1 MGDKYLYMKSGNKCL
16 PYLNLINGQYI
27 FVGAFKDPLRKG
39 FLVENDFVEKNY
51 VQLLL
56 PIASFLDDN
65 YFINSEGIIEE
76 VNPYCKHCGAKKYSR
91 KGYNWK
97 LLYLENGMAI
107 RVKVKRYKCKKC
119 GKKFQVEF
127 PKYWDKFCNF
137 SNKIKDKAKSLLKNG
152 WKSLRNIGNDFQSL
166 LDLKISH
173 ETIRKSL
180 KNDNDLYWLNEELEL
195 SGYYAFDTQWIRINR
210 KWIYRLTL
218 FDIINN
224 MPVACLISEKE
235 TPKIIKNFI
244 KTSIHPKDRKAI
256 ITDLK
261 EDYNKIMKN
270 LGFKHQHCTFHLIK
284 NITTSLKP
292 KITEELNKYGKEI
305 RKNNPKISKTKINEL
320 IKNKKDKIK
329 KEIKISLNLFYEL
342 FHQQSFEKAISF
354 LELLKRE
361 LKNFP
366 KILQDYLNKNFFPE
380 YRKYLVFLEKP
391 FIGKLESTN
400 NKLENYFGNTLDKH
414 TKRIY
419 KTPEGIFDYIMVRK
433 DGWIENQKK
442 VLTN

>member
-1 MGDKYLYMKSGNKCL
+1 MGDKYLYMQSKNKYL

-27 FVGAFKDPLRKG
+27 FVGAFKDSVRKG

-51 VQLLL
+51 TQLLL

-76 VNPYCKHCGAKKYSR
+76 VNPCYKHCGAKKYSR

-127 PKYWDKFCNF
+127 PQYWDKFCNF
-137 SNKIKDKAKSLLKNG
+137 WNKIKDKAKSLLKNG

-180 KNDNDLYWLNEELEL
+180 KNDNDLYWLNEEIEL

-210 KWIYRLTL
+210 KWVYRLTL

-235 TPKIIKNFI
+235 TPKIPTPPKEDNIFHGDFPKTKQRSLKENNEDIADFMWGNETSKSLIKAKKERKIDAPVIIFI
-244 KTSIHPKDRKAI
+244 LSALILMGAI
-256 ITDLK
+256 ILLLILK
-261 EDYNKIMKN
+261 
-270 LGFKHQHCTFHLIK
+270 
-284 NITTSLKP
+284 
-292 KITEELNKYGKEI
+292 
-305 RKNNPKISKTKINEL
+305 
-320 IKNKKDKIK
+320 
-329 KEIKISLNLFYEL
+329 
-342 FHQQSFEKAISF
+342 
-354 LELLKRE
+354 
-361 LKNFP
+361 
-366 KILQDYLNKNFFPE
+366 
-380 YRKYLVFLEKP
+380 
-391 FIGKLESTN
+391 
-400 NKLENYFGNTLDKH
+400 
-414 TKRIY
+414 
-419 KTPEGIFDYIMVRK
+419 
-433 DGWIENQKK
+433 
-442 VLTN
+442 